1 MRSVLEHA
9 SAAPFKPGFWA
20 VFRREVHIMAHSP
33 FYYLFMFI
41 LPLGAFGIFAAVFTT
56 EIPRDLPIIA
66 CDRDDTRISRELV
79 RMFDASPSLAVVET
93 VHSMSEGEAVILR
106 GGAYAILYIP
116 ENLERD
122 VKRGQ
127 SPAISVYFNNQWMLV
142 SGLLSRSVREI
153 VGTFSAK
160 LDVYLRMA
168 KGEPPAEAL
177 QRYEP
182 IRLDVHPLFNPNMN
196 YRYFLLPALLV
207 GLIQLF
213 VMAVAV
219 RALGSELRHGTAT
232 VWLECAGNRTWVA
245 VLGKLLPSSLCFMLL
260 TLFTLALCTRY
271 MHVPFYGNL
280 GFTFLASALFVLAY
294 QSMGFAFVALTANL
308 RLALSLAG
316 FYTGP
321 ALAFAGIT
329 YPMIGMP
336 LGARIWADATPL
348 SYYLYVLLQQ
358 VLRGAPIQASAP
370 WVFVLFLFATVPPL
384 LLMRRMGRLM
394 RDSKYWGRI

>member
-1 MRSVLEHA
+1 MRPVFEHV
-9 SAAPFKPGFWA
+9 STSPRKPGLWA
-20 VFRREVHIMAHSP
+20 VFRREVHIIAHSP

-41 LPLGAFGIFAAVFTT
+41 LPLATFGVFGAVFST
-56 EIPRDLPIIA
+56 EIPRDLPIVV
-66 CDRDDTRISRELV
+66 CDRDDSTISRELV
-79 RMFDASPSLAVVET
+79 RMFDASPSLAVVDT
-93 VHSMSEGEAVILR
+93 VHSLSDGEAILLQGR
-106 GGAYAILYIP
+106 AYAIVYLP
-116 ENLERD
+116 DDLERD

-127 SPAISVYFNNQWMLV
+127 SPAVTIYFNNQWLLV
-142 SGLLSRSVREI
+142 SGLINRGTREV

-160 LDVYLRMA
+160 LDVYTRMA

-182 IRLDVHPLFNPNMN
+182 IRLDAHPLFNPNMN

-213 VMAVAV
+213 VIAVAV
-219 RALGSELRHGTAT
+219 RALGSELRHGTAD
-232 VWLECAGNRTWVA
+232 VWLEHAGNRPWVA
-245 VLGKLLPSSLCFMLL
+245 VFGKLLPSSLCFILL
-260 TLFTLALCTRY
+260 TVFTLALCTRY
-271 MHVPFYGNL
+271 FNVPFYGSL
-280 GFTFLASALFVLAY
+280 WFTIVASVLFVLAY
-294 QSMGFAFVALTANL
+294 QSMGFALVALTANL

-336 LGARIWADATPL
+336 LGAKIWADSLPL

-358 VLRGAPIQASAP
+358 VLRGAPIRASVP
-370 WVFVLFLFATVPPL
+370 WVFVLFLFAAVPPL

-394 RDSKYWGRI
+394 RDPIYWGRI